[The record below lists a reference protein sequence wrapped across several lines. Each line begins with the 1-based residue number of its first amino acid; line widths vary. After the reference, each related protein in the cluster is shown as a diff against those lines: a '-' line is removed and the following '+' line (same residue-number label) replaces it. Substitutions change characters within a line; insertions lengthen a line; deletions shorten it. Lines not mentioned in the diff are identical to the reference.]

1 MSVRGSGETVIV
13 THCNFS
19 VAGATVNRWLMSHK
33 RPKDIQQH
41 AQGDWEE
48 GNHTSGLDQSWLLR
62 KKEGVTVDWG
72 PTH

>member
-1 MSVRGSGETVIV
+1 
-13 THCNFS
+13 
-19 VAGATVNRWLMSHK
+19 MSHK
-33 RPKDIQQH
+33 LPKEIQQH

-62 KKEGVTVDWG
+62 KKEGVTLDWG